1 MGEWIRARA
10 QAGAALKTHTL
21 KEENSYNYIRAVA
34 VRSARTPDHKR
45 KEHDYRAD
53 PDAIQAAAALEPI
66 EVDSEVMQGHLRK
79 SHRHGRGYASLN
91 DRIPHPEPVV
101 RDFERLKS
109 MLNERMRE
117 AKRSPGK
124 HPMDDSSR

>member
-45 KEHDYRAD
+45 KEHEDRAD
-53 PDAIQAAAALEPI
+53 PDVIQAAAALEPI
-66 EVDSEVMQGHLRK
+66 EVDSEVMQG
-79 SHRHGRGYASLN
+79 GRGYASLN

-124 HPMDDSSR
+124 LPMDDSSR